1 MPVSDSQ
8 EKMLSTLGARSA
20 LRSISSCCLSSGD
33 FGLSVKASP
42 SKRRCYPTK
51 YLEGS
56 QKRPKT
62 QPSNLS
68 QSYMFSDVR
77 GPNKWNVITSDSY
90 DAVDSL
96 SPIPPLADLSN
107 LFETDVA
114 SIRSEL
120 SELLSKEKE
129 FHPNIDFLF
138 KVDPDRENKVNA
150 AMRDEAV
157 FNLRFLHLYFQ
168 LSTTTFVQAVSL
180 IDRFIVKV
188 KVTESLC
195 FQAF

>member
-51 YLEGS
+51 HLEGS

-62 QPSNLS
+62 LPSNIS
-68 QSYMFSDVR
+68 QPYAISDVC
-77 GPNKWNVITSDSY
+77 GQNKWNVIPSDSY

-96 SPIPPLADLSN
+96 SSISPLDDLSN
-107 LFETDVA
+107 LLQTD
-114 SIRSEL
+114 
-120 SELLSKEKE
+120 SK
-129 FHPNIDFLF
+129 L
-138 KVDPDRENKVNA
+138 PD
-150 AMRDEAV
+150 
-157 FNLRFLHLYFQ
+157 L
-168 LSTTTFVQAVSL
+168 VSFTL
-180 IDRFIVKV
+180 TI
-188 KVTESLC
+188 S
-195 FQAF
+195 